1 MQNFLK
7 ADLYPDEEIIHE
19 CSNNNYSIIFLEHG
33 GDDTKRQEQF
43 LEHYDLPKL
52 VQIFPQ

>member
-1 MQNFLK
+1 MQIFLK

-19 CSNNNYSIIFLEHG
+19 CSNDNCSIILVEHG

-43 LEHYDLPKL
+43 LEHYELPKL